1 MVDLAQET
9 EILSSC
15 SHPHIV
21 KIWAVGSSGKFTS
34 DYFIVIDGLYDS
46 LEERIIKAWAKG
58 KSGEATSFANKVMN
72 WRSGKTNVLMKEK
85 LRCARDIASALEYLH
100 ENK

>member
-72 WRSGKTNVLMKEK
+72 WRSGKTNVSMKEK
-85 LRCARDIASALEYLH
+85 LRCARDIASALECLH